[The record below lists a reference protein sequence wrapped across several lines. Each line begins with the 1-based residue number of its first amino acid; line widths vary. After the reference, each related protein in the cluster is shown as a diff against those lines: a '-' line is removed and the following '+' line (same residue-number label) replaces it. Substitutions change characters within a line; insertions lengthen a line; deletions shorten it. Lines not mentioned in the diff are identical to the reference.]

1 MAEGSGLRR
10 NPPTLQEHTMAT
22 EIPDKLYFKIG
33 EVCKITNVEPYILR
47 YWESEF
53 KLIKPYRTKSNQRL
67 YRKKDVEAVLKIR
80 KMLYDQKF
88 TIAGAKKKLKETIPQ
103 QKALQQKQL
112 SLNLP
117 DKRYTT
123 AIKDIASE
131 LTQLSNM
138 LHKNTL

>member
-1 MAEGSGLRR
+1 
-10 NPPTLQEHTMAT
+10 MAT

-33 EVCKITNVEPYILR
+33 EVCKITDVEPYILR

-80 KMLYDQKF
+80 KMLYEQKY
-88 TIAGAKKKLKETIPQ
+88 TIAGAKKKLKETMPQ
-103 QKALQQKQL
+103 QEPRQQKQL

-117 DKRYTT
+117 DQSYTAALKYIRT
-123 AIKDIASE
+123 E
-131 LTQLSNM
+131 LAQLSLM
-138 LHKNTL
+138 LHKNTQ

>member
-1 MAEGSGLRR
+1 MAS
-10 NPPTLQEHTMAT
+10 

-33 EVCKITNVEPYILR
+33 EVCKITGVEPYILL

-80 KMLYDQKF
+80 KMLYEQKF
-88 TIAGAKKKLKETIPQ
+88 TIAGAKKKLKEGAPQ
-103 QKALQQKQL
+103 PEAKTQMQL

-117 DKRYTT
+117 DQRYTA
-123 AIKDIASE
+123 AIKEIRRE
-131 LTQLSNM
+131 LTQLSHM
-138 LHKNTL
+138 LHKD

>member
-1 MAEGSGLRR
+1 
-10 NPPTLQEHTMAT
+10 MAT

-33 EVCKITNVEPYILR
+33 EVCKITDVEPYILR

-80 KMLYDQKF
+80 KMLYDQKY
-88 TIAGAKKKLKETIPQ
+88 TIAGAKKKLKETTPQ
-103 QKALQQKQL
+103 QESRQQKQL

-117 DKRYTT
+117 DQRYTT
-123 AIKDIASE
+123 TLKHIRAE
-131 LTQLSNM
+131 LVQLSRM
-138 LHKNTL
+138 LNKPTV